1 MRAPRQTTYNGV
13 MNETHSAAETTLS
26 EDDVTA
32 CVRVLRAIE
41 ADRSHLTRLTREQ
54 RRELLTLAGLVAK
67 PERHNLV
74 RMAKAFRRAE
84 REAAKERD
92 RKIIEQT
99 GLRIQRRSEV
109 YAPLWLEPPK
119 PEDLEDRTEL
129 HQERT
134 CYVCKKPFTRTH
146 RYYDSMCAACGD
158 FNYAK
163 REQTA
168 DLSGHYALV
177 TGARVK
183 IGFQASLKLLRAG
196 AHVIVT
202 TRFPIDAA
210 ERYSKETDFSEFSER
225 LQIHGLDLRHTPSV
239 EIFTRFLLERLPRLD
254 YILNNACQTV
264 RRPAGFFQHLLEK
277 EAAAVAT
284 LPRELRGVLARH
296 DELRRI
302 LEGASADALVSANA
316 GTLGAGMVDGVGG
329 VGVRGVGVRGVCV
342 GGSVSAGVGEGVGIG
357 SGGGGGS
364 AVGIGSGAGT
374 GSGGGGADVAVGG
387 GGGQGGGAC
396 GGGGALVG
404 GSAAGHGDAPFVTAA
419 ELRSHAEG
427 LLHSAALSQRRYL
440 DEDYRDG
447 NTLFPAGRYDEDR
460 QQVDLREINSWRLR
474 LHEVETPEL
483 LEVQLVNAIAP
494 YILNARLKP
503 LMVRTP
509 GGHKHIVNV
518 SAMEGQFYRA
528 TKTDK
533 HPHTNMAKAALN
545 MMTRTS
551 APDFVKGGI
560 HMNAVDTG
568 WVTDEDPAVHAARK
582 AEEGFAPP
590 LDIIDGAARIVDP
603 IFVGRLTGTHVW
615 GQFLKDY
622 KPTPW

>member
-1 MRAPRQTTYNGV
+1 MAEWQLDSSGLASPRQPSFRPIAQNID
-13 MNETHSAAETTLS
+13 MNQTSTTLIS
-26 EDDVTA
+26 EDDVRT

-41 ADRSHLTRLTREQ
+41 ADRSHLTRLSQEQ

-67 PERHNLV
+67 PERHDLV

-84 REAAKERD
+84 REAARERD
-92 RKIIEQT
+92 RRAVEQT
-99 GLRIQRRSEV
+99 GLRVQRRSSV

-119 PEDLEDRTEL
+119 PADLEDRPEL
-129 HQERT
+129 HQARA
-134 CYVCKKPFTRTH
+134 CYVCKKPYVRMH
-146 RYYDSMCAACGD
+146 RYYDSMCDECGD

-168 DLSGHYALV
+168 DLGGHYALV

-196 AHVIVT
+196 AHVVVT

-210 ERYSKETDFSEFSER
+210 DRYSKESDFVAFRDR

-239 EIFTRFLLERLPRLD
+239 ELFTRFLLERLPRLD

-264 RRPAGFFQHLLEK
+264 RRPAGFFQHLLAR
-277 EAAAVAT
+277 EAEAVTLLPDALRGPLASHDQLRHAVASAT
-284 LPRELRGVLARH
+284 ALA
-296 DELRRI
+296 
-302 LEGASADALVSANA
+302 
-316 GTLGAGMVDGVGG
+316 
-329 VGVRGVGVRGVCV
+329 
-342 GGSVSAGVGEGVGIG
+342 
-357 SGGGGGS
+357 
-364 AVGIGSGAGT
+364 
-374 GSGGGGADVAVGG
+374 
-387 GGGQGGGAC
+387 
-396 GGGGALVG
+396 
-404 GSAAGHGDAPFVTAA
+404 
-419 ELRSHAEG
+419 
-427 LLHSAALSQRRYL
+427 QRRYL
-440 DEDYRDG
+440 DEDFREG
-447 NTLFPAGRYDEDR
+447 ESLFPAGRYDEDL
-460 QQVDLREINSWRLR
+460 QQVDLRAINSWRLR

-483 LEVQLVNAIAP
+483 LEVHLVNAIAP

-509 GGHKHIVNV
+509 GAHKHIVNV

-551 APDFVKGGI
+551 APDLVKDGI

-603 IFVGRLTGTHVW
+603 IFVGQLTGAHVW

-622 KPTPW
+622 KPAPW

>member
-1 MRAPRQTTYNGV
+1 MPSAGNSELRRTQPIHRRPNDTATRRTGTTYNIC
-13 MNETHSAAETTLS
+13 MDPATPPPDTILS
-26 EDDVTA
+26 DADVLA

-41 ADRSHLTRLTREQ
+41 ADRSHLARLTLEQ

-67 PERHNLV
+67 PERHDV
-74 RMAKAFRRAE
+74 TRMAKAFRRAK
-84 REAAKERD
+84 REVAKVHD
-92 RKIIEQT
+92 RQVLEQA
-99 GLRIQRRSEV
+99 GLRVQRRAKV
-109 YAPLWLEPPK
+109 YAPLWLERPK
-119 PEDLEDRTEL
+119 PDMPDDRPEL
-129 HQERT
+129 RQERH
-134 CYVCKKPFTRTH
+134 CYVCKKPFAKMH
-146 RYYDSMCAACGD
+146 RYYDSLCDACGD

-163 REQTA
+163 REQWA

-202 TRFPIDAA
+202 TRFPVDAA
-210 ERYSKETDFSEFSER
+210 DRYSNESDFPAFRER

-239 EIFTRFLLERLPRLD
+239 EIFTRFLL
-254 YILNNACQTV
+254 A
-264 RRPAGFFQHLLEK
+264 K
-277 EAAAVAT
+277 EAESVAA
-284 LPRELRGVLARH
+284 LPEAWQGPLASH
-296 DELRRI
+296 DELLRTI
-302 LEGASADALVSANA
+302 
-316 GTLGAGMVDGVGG
+316 
-329 VGVRGVGVRGVCV
+329 
-342 GGSVSAGVGEGVGIG
+342 GGSHVA
-357 SGGGGGS
+357 GGS
-364 AVGIGSGAGT
+364 AL
-374 GSGGGGADVAVGG
+374 VA
-387 GGGQGGGAC
+387 A
-396 GGGGALVG
+396 
-404 GSAAGHGDAPFVTAA
+404 SD
-419 ELRSHAEG
+419 RSHGEG

-440 DEDYRDG
+440 DDDFRGGEA
-447 NTLFPAGRYDEDR
+447 LFPAHRYDEDR
-460 QQVDLREINSWRLR
+460 QQVDLRAVNSWRLR

-503 LMVRTP
+503 LMLRTSER
-509 GGHKHIVNV
+509 HRHVVNV
-518 SAMEGQFYRA
+518 SAMEGQFYRTA
-528 TKTDK
+528 KTDK

-551 APDFVKGGI
+551 APDFVKDGI

-582 AEEGFAPP
+582 AEIGFSPP

-622 KPTPW
+622 KPAPW

>member
-1 MRAPRQTTYNGV
+1 MTDSL
-13 MNETHSAAETTLS
+13 SAASADATLS
-26 EDDVTA
+26 DDDVRT
-32 CVRVLRAIE
+32 CVHVLRAIE
-41 ADRSHLTRLTREQ
+41 ADRSHLTRLTQEQ

-67 PERHNLV
+67 PERHDLV

-92 RKIIEQT
+92 RKVIEQT
-99 GLRIQRRSEV
+99 GLRLQRRAEL

-119 PEDLEDRTEL
+119 PDDLGDRPEL

-134 CYVCKKPFTRTH
+134 CYVCKKAFAKMH
-146 RYYDSMCAACGD
+146 RYYDSMCDACGD
-158 FNYAK
+158 FNYSK

-168 DLSGHYALV
+168 DLTGHYALV

-196 AHVIVT
+196 AQVVVT

-210 ERYSKETDFSEFSER
+210 DRYSKEPDFAEFRER

-254 YILNNACQTV
+254 YIINNACQTV
-264 RRPAGFFQHLLEK
+264 RRPAGFFRHLLARED
-277 EAAAVAT
+277 ATVAT
-284 LPRELRGVLARH
+284 LPGELREVLAGH
-296 DELRRI
+296 EELIRVLGSADRALGVMDGAAGPRAI
-302 LEGASADALVSANA
+302 ETLAGGGIGGAAVRTLGMGSGTVGADAGGASTRLFS
-316 GTLGAGMVDGVGG
+316 
-329 VGVRGVGVRGVCV
+329 
-342 GGSVSAGVGEGVGIG
+342 SVSGRAH
-357 SGGGGGS
+357 
-364 AVGIGSGAGT
+364 
-374 GSGGGGADVAVGG
+374 AD
-387 GGGQGGGAC
+387 
-396 GGGGALVG
+396 
-404 GSAAGHGDAPFVTAA
+404 
-419 ELRSHAEG
+419 G

-440 DEDYRDG
+440 DEDFRDG
-447 NTLFPAGRYDEDR
+447 EALFPMGRYDEDR

-483 LEVQLVNAIAP
+483 LEVQLVNSIAP

-551 APDFVKGGI
+551 APDFVKDGI

-582 AEEGFAPP
+582 VEEGFSPP

-603 IFVGRLTGTHVW
+603 VFVGRLTGTHVW

-622 KPTPW
+622 KPAPW